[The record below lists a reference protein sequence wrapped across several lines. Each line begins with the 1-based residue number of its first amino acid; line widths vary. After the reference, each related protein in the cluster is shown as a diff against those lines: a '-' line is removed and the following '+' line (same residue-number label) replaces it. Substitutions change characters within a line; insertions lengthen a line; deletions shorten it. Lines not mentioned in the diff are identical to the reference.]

1 MKKIYFGI
9 LCCLLGFTTSCSDD
23 DNATALLQIDPS
35 TDLVFEAVGGTRTIE
50 VKTDQATWQ
59 VESNQTWCKVEKS
72 DGTHFTVTAEENTAS
87 EAPGSGDGDGRYG
100 PGGIEGR
107 SERDGYPP
115 PGRNY
120 I

>member
-1 MKKIYFGI
+1 MKNLYFVV

-59 VESNQTWCKVEKS
+59 VESNQAWCKVAQS

-87 EAPGSGDGDGRYG
+87 EPKPQAVVTGDGTGR
-100 PGGIEGR
+100 IESR
-107 SERDGYPP
+107 SEGY
-115 PGRNY
+115 RNPSCDRNDF
-120 I
+120 